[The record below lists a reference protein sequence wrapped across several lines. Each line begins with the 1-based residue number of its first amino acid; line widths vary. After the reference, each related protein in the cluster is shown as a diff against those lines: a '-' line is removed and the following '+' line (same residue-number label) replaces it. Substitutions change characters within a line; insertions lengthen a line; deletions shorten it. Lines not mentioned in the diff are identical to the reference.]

1 MLITIL
7 NVIAILLALTGILYL
22 MLFGMRAESARDR
35 KVMFVMTIAVL
46 LSFAGVMISV
56 RGLDKKTLL
65 AVELLYAIT
74 IWLVIF
80 LYIRFSHTLVS
91 AGSKYKKFFDALV
104 EGCSQG
110 IVIMNKVG
118 EVVAANAKAMFLFDC
133 DKGDE
138 LHHKLQQLVQADTAD
153 HPGEDTPRQDM
164 VLKENKNSKEG
175 LKVSK
180 HPFTWETEEYEV
192 LFVED
197 TPLPSPLS
205 QGLEWH
211 QEFHNVLMDL
221 APVFLLAIGS
231 DGRILYINNHGKK
244 LLGVTEGGLN
254 GNWLDHIPP
263 EIRSE
268 AMEFFLNPRAA
279 TVSFTCPIIAGNTEG
294 YCVRWRWAGM
304 KDLENIGHTYVF
316 SGEDVTAARNERN
329 AIDEELTKVIG
340 ANEELEVKVTQRTK
354 ELKDL
359 HHDLHNQIR
368 ERKYIE
374 NELLNSQR
382 LYNTLAYN
390 FPNGI
395 IGVLNKD
402 LRYVMLDGK
411 ELERMKVKADD
422 LIGRRIFEIY
432 PDANVYETKLR
443 KAFSGEHVS
452 FDVELSG
459 SIYNIIAVAL
469 PDMQRD
475 EIKEILVI
483 ISNIT
488 QWKRLEEDLHRV
500 IAKERNLVELKS
512 RFVTMASH
520 EFRTPLGTILSSV
533 FLLERYNDSGY
544 EEKRAIHINRIKK
557 TVNNLTEVL
566 NDFLSIGKL
575 EEGKVQAIPRQTNIV
590 EAIKDVVKEM
600 RSLKKPDQRIEYTA
614 RGQSRTVMVDSHL
627 LHNTLMNLISNA
639 IKYSP
644 VNGTVSVISDLA
656 DDCLLVYVIDHGLG
670 ILEEDQP
677 HIFERF
683 FRSRN
688 ATSIDG
694 TGLGL
699 HIVKKYVELMHGSI
713 DFTSDENGTTFK
725 VLIPVE

>member
-22 MLFGMRAESARDR
+22 MLFGMRLDSAKDR

-74 IWLVIF
+74 IWLVTL
-80 LYIRFSHTLVS
+80 LYLRFSHTLAS
-91 AGSKYKKFFDALV
+91 AGSRYKRFFDALV

-118 EVVAANAKAMFLFDC
+118 EVVAANAKAMLLFDC

-138 LHHKLQQLVQADTAD
+138 LHHKLRQFVKTDNTD
-153 HPGEDTPRQDM
+153 HEEVPRQHM
-164 VLKENKNSKEG
+164 ILKENSDSKAG

-180 HPFTWETEEYEV
+180 HPFTWEAEEYEV

-205 QGLEWH
+205 RGLEWH
-211 QEFHNVLMDL
+211 QEFHNALMDF
-221 APVFLLAIGS
+221 APVFLLSIAS

-244 LLGVTEGGLN
+244 LLGVTEDVIER
-254 GNWLDHIPP
+254 NWLEHIPQ

-268 AMEFFLNPRAA
+268 ATEFFMNPRAA
-279 TVSFTCPIIAGNTEG
+279 TVSFTCPIIAGNTG
-294 YCVRWRWAGM
+294 GHWIRWRWAGM
-304 KDLENIGHTYVF
+304 KDLDEIGHTYVF

-340 ANEELEVKVTQRTK
+340 NNEELEVKIAQRTK
-354 ELKDL
+354 ELKEL

-411 ELERMKVKADD
+411 ELERLKVKADD
-422 LIGRRIFEIY
+422 LIGRRIFELY

-459 SIYNIIAVAL
+459 SIYNIIAVPL

-475 EIKEILVI
+475 EIKEILAI

-500 IAKERNLVELKS
+500 IAKEKDLVELKS

-614 RGQSRTVMVDSHL
+614 RGQSRTVMLDSHL

-656 DDCLLVYVIDHGLG
+656 DERLLIYVIDHGLG

-677 HIFERF
+677 HIFESF

>member
-7 NVIAILLALTGILYL
+7 NVIAISLALTGILYL
-22 MLFGMRAESARDR
+22 MLFGARPDSAKDR
-35 KVMFVMTIAVL
+35 KVMFIMTIAVL

-65 AVELLYAIT
+65 AVELLYGFT
-74 IWLVIF
+74 IWLVTL
-80 LYIRFSHTLVS
+80 LYIRFSHTLAS
-91 AGSKYKKFFDALV
+91 AGSKYKRFFDALV

-118 EVVAANAKAMFLFDC
+118 EVVAANAKAMLLFDC

-138 LHHKLQQLVQADTAD
+138 LHHKLQQLVEADDAD
-153 HPGEDTPRQDM
+153 HPDEDTPRQNM
-164 VLKENKNSKEG
+164 ILKEHSDSKAG

-180 HPFTWETEEYEV
+180 HPFAWETEEYEV

-205 QGLEWH
+205 RGLAWH
-211 QEFHNVLMDL
+211 QEFYNALMDL

-231 DGRILYINNHGKK
+231 DGKILYINGHGKK
-244 LLGVTEGGLN
+244 LLGATGYVID
-254 GNWLDHIPP
+254 GNWLDHIPT

-268 AMEFFLNPRAA
+268 ATEFFMNPRAA
-279 TVSFTCPIIAGNTEG
+279 TVSFTCPIITGNTG
-294 YCVRWRWAGM
+294 CHWVRWRWAGM
-304 KDLENIGHTYVF
+304 KDLDGIGFTYLF
-316 SGEDVTAARNERN
+316 SGEDVTAAKNERN
-329 AIDEELTKVIG
+329 AIDDELTKVIG
-340 ANEELEVKVTQRTK
+340 TNEELEGKVTQRTK

-411 ELERMKVKADD
+411 ELERLKVKADD
-422 LIGRRIFEIY
+422 MIGRRIFEIY

-443 KAFSGEHVS
+443 KAFTGENVS

-459 SIYNIIAVAL
+459 SIYNVIAVAL

-483 ISNIT
+483 ITNIT

-500 IAKERNLVELKS
+500 IAKEKDLVELKS

-520 EFRTPLGTILSSV
+520 EFRAPLGTILSSV

-544 EEKRAIHINRIKK
+544 EDKRAIHINRIKK

-575 EEGKVQAIPRQTNIV
+575 EEGKVQAIPRQTDIV
-590 EAIKDVVKEM
+590 VAIKEVVKEM

-614 RGQSRTVMVDSHL
+614 RGPNRAVMLDSHL

-644 VNGTVSVISDLA
+644 VNGIVSVVSELT
-656 DDCLLVYVIDHGLG
+656 CEQLLIYVIDHGLG

-677 HIFERF
+677 HIFESF